1 MNNIAVFYRRPLH
14 ACDDPDEIDPARY
27 VRVVELDPDVVSATL
42 DPLEQDEI
50 GPHDVTEYLA
60 DPHWPLTG
68 DAVLIEHQG
77 FVYEGEATW
86 RYLHTHEY
94 NSLLMRWQ
102 IEQATTA
109 LAGLLTL
116 CDEQLNADAVP
127 TDEGRMR
134 NARIVMASLAKARC
148 LLFNDHEPRDEC
160 DHCRWTRRTQSLLTG
175 SEQP

>member
-14 ACDDPDEIDPARY
+14 ACDDLDEIDPARY
-27 VRVVELDPDVVSATL
+27 VRVVEIDPDVVWATL

-50 GPHDVTEYLA
+50 GPFEVTGFLA
-60 DPHWPLTG
+60 DPRWPLIG

-102 IEQATTA
+102 IEQATTV
-109 LAGLLTL
+109 LGGLLVL
-116 CDEQLNADAVP
+116 FDEQLDAGALPAD
-127 TDEGRMR
+127 DDRMR
-134 NARIVMASLAKARC
+134 HARMVMASLARARC
-148 LLFNDHEPRDEC
+148 LLFDNHEASGEC
-160 DHCRWTRRTQSLLTG
+160 GHCRWTRGARALLTR
-175 SEQP
+175 SE